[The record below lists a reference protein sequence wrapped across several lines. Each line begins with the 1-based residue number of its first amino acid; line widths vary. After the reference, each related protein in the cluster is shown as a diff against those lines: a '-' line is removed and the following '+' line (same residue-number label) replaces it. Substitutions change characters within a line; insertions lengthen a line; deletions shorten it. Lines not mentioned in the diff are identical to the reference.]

1 MAFRPP
7 VADPRTVMQPQN
19 VGGYLAYW
27 NANRGQMQDYQTGL
41 PLADR
46 LAAVQSTQPYR
57 GDMIYGD
64 SYGGVQAAES
74 GQQQALFNQAMAQEQ
89 LRQQALARQDSLRF
103 RDQQANL
110 DRQLRVADMLE
121 RARESNQRNA
131 YDRGQLDRQT
141 KLDADRR
148 LEFTKDWENKIKLAA
163 EKDATKASDTL
174 KEIKGQGAGFSSAL
188 SMAFNSLK
196 DSEDEI
202 SAFEALKK
210 EWMPKIATANADQKI
225 VKTDAGYVARN
236 GGDAVLADMANQI
249 LDQAGSA
256 KEAAARIRQS
266 KNDIGALLTQARSS
280 GFDITPDMKAVVHP
294 QAGRFALQL
303 PAPVSRAADKPKTTP
318 PPVTKPTVPSA
329 GVSRLGGRYITPVGA
344 GY

>member
-1 MAFRPP
+1 MPFRPP
-7 VADPRTVMQPQN
+7 VADPRLVMQPQN

-57 GDMIYGD
+57 WDMIYGD

-131 YDRGQLDRQT
+131 YDKGQLDRQV

-148 LEFTKDWENKIKLAA
+148 LEFTKDWENKIKLAT

-210 EWMPKIATANADQKI
+210 EWLPKIATANADQKI

-236 GGDAVLADMANQI
+236 GGYENLADMANQI
-249 LDQAGSA
+249 AEKSTSA
-256 KEAAARIRQS
+256 REATARIRDS
-266 KNDIGALLTQARSS
+266 KNEIGKLLAQARAS
-280 GFDITPDMKAVVHP
+280 GFDISPDMRSVFHP
-294 QAGRFALQL
+294 QAGRFQIQL
-303 PAPVSRAADKPKTTP
+303 PTPVSRASDNPKPTQR
-318 PPVTKPTVPSA
+318 PVTQPTATS
-329 GVSRLGGRYITPVGA
+329 GVGRVGGRYIAPTGS